1 MRRRRAVIA
10 QTASAVL
17 SLQSG
22 GWLLHGIGAGLL
34 RRRRRI
40 VIIVLII
47 REVLLVKVV
56 IQKAFQVQVML
67 IGLAKLIGFGI
78 DADQPAMR

>member
-10 QTASAVL
+10 PPATAVL
-17 SLQSG
+17 ALQAG
-22 GWLLHGIGAGLL
+22 GWLLHGIGSMLL
-34 RRRRRI
+34 RLRRRI
-40 VIIVLII
+40 VIILII
-47 REVLLVKVV
+47 REVLLIKVV

>member
-10 QTASAVL
+10 PASAVL
-17 SLQSG
+17 ALQAG
-22 GWLLHGIGAGLL
+22 GSLLHGIGAGLL

-47 REVLLVKVV
+47 REVLLIKVV